1 MTQSK
6 IRESPWQMTFGSR
19 YTRSRVSRR
28 AHSMRDMGHRKR
40 AGRPVPQQD
49 TWVHNLVLT
58 PQEEPF
64 IPTEVESKDTGE
76 GLDEA

>member
-1 MTQSK
+1 MTCWNQVYQEQGVQKSSQYERYGAQEEG
-6 IRESPWQMTFGSR
+6 RETL
-19 YTRSRVSRR
+19 
-28 AHSMRDMGHRKR
+28 
-40 AGRPVPQQD
+40 PQQD

>member
-1 MTQSK
+1 M
-6 IRESPWQMTFGSR
+6 
-19 YTRSRVSRR
+19 SRR